1 VLSVGV
7 GVGVRTI
14 KNACSRAKIPV
25 SAVLQDLGVHRDC
38 GRFMPLFDLHRAWA
52 KALPADASHF
62 VSSLFV
68 ITFTF
73 FSSFFLNC
81 TYFGVLF

>member
-1 VLSVGV
+1 MGV

-14 KNACSRAKIPV
+14 KNTCSRAKISI
-25 SAVLQDLGVHRDC
+25 SAVLQDHGVHRDR

-62 VSSLFV
+62 VSVTFV
-68 ITFTF
+68 ITVTF
-73 FSSFFLNC
+73 FSPYPNFAVLNN
-81 TYFGVLF
+81 